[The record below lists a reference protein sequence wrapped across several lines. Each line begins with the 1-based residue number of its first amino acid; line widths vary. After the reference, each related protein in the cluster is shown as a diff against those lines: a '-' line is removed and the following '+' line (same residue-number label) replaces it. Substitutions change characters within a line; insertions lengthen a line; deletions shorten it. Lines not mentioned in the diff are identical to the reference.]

1 MLQKSKNKSP
11 RITKLLNM
19 DLNTFITATTT
30 GGWKSLLS
38 LYVCGLID
46 KVSLES
52 RVKQFIVIL

>member
-30 GGWKSLLS
+30 GGWKSPVS
-38 LYVCGLID
+38 LYICGLID

-52 RVKQFIVIL
+52 RVK